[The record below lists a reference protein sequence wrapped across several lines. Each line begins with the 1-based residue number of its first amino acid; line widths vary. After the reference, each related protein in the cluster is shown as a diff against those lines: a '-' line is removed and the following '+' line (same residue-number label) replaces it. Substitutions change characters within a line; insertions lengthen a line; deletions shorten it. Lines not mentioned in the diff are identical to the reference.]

1 MRKIKAF
8 LVLFLAI
15 MIVSFCAISSGASNV
30 GTEEYYEY
38 DAETGDE
45 TIFSLPAAS
54 ISTYARSSNES
65 VEYDLQGNIISRSTP
80 PFDPYA
86 DNDVSMKLTSKV
98 TPLARTQ
105 NADDY
110 TQVTNTS
117 AFPYRCIGYIRV
129 VKGVDSNGNE
139 VATYGSASLQGPA
152 LLLTVG
158 HICHF
163 TDYGWADKIYF
174 YPGAYSTEQ
183 QGDIVTPYGC
193 HQMKSITIPSEW
205 RVDRNSDYDWG
216 VVVLKTSPGVGNFGK
231 RVVSSSY
238 LNSSVI
244 MTGYPYTTETP
255 DWTFYMYT
263 SSGRINLMTD
273 YRLYCSYKGYA
284 RASGAPVYDSGN
296 YVMGIHS
303 QSDSTYCYA
312 TRMTQRL
319 YNVLQT
325 KLEEYN
331 AGS

>member
-1 MRKIKAF
+1 MKKCFFVFALVFVAIIAVSAF
-8 LVLFLAI
+8 
-15 MIVSFCAISSGASNV
+15 SSAASS
-30 GTEEYYEY
+30 TEMYNHYEY
-38 DAETGDE
+38 DPVTGE
-45 TIFSLPAAS
+45 EKVVSVPALSMSA
-54 ISTYARSSNES
+54 YARSSNES

-86 DNDVSMKLTSKV
+86 DNNISMKLASKF

-152 LLLTVG
+152 LLLTAG
-158 HICHF
+158 HLCHF
-163 TDYGWADKIYF
+163 TDYGWADEIKF

-183 QGDIVTPYGC
+183 QGNLVTPYGC

-205 RVDRNSDYDWG
+205 RVDRNYNYDWG
-216 VVVLKTSPGVGNFGK
+216 VVVLKTSPGVGNLGK

-238 LNSSVI
+238 LNSTVI

-263 SSGRINLMTD
+263 SSGRINVMTD
-273 YRLYCSYKGYA
+273 YRLYCSYKGYS

-319 YNVLQT
+319 YNILQT